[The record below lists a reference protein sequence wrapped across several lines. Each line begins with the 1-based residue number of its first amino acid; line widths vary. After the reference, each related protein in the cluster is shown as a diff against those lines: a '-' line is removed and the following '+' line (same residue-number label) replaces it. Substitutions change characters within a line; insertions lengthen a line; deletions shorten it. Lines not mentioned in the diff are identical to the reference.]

1 MLRVLLASGWLLL
14 TPAGFVRADSRDD
27 PNEPPLV
34 GQPDNFSGAVGSYK
48 ITAAAQPTELQ
59 AEDALTF
66 TLRIT
71 GHGPTGR
78 QPTRPDLRRMLAF
91 RKRFVVEDLDQKAD
105 AAAGVWEFRYRL
117 KPLNAEVTE
126 IPTVRFVYFK
136 PGLLPKEKGYRSAY
150 SESIPL
156 TVKPRT
162 EVQATDVQ
170 GREEPSRFPD
180 TVFELAEG
188 PAAVLRREK
197 WFALPGGLTLFITL
211 LVAPP
216 FLCAGWYLA
225 WRRLYPDA
233 ARLARRRRSRAAEI
247 ALRSL
252 EQAGKADPDRTVPQ
266 FVTIMAEYLRGR
278 WELPAAEPTPAEVVE
293 HLRRIGCPAELAER
307 AGAFFGAC
315 NTARF
320 APGGGPGC
328 DALRA
333 MAAQLVLDLEGP
345 PWPAPLS

>member
-1 MLRVLLASGWLLL
+1 MLRILLASGWLLL
-14 TPAGFVRADSRDD
+14 IPAAHARADSRDD

-34 GQPDNFSGAVGSYK
+34 GQPDNFFGAVGSYK
-48 ITAAAQPTELQ
+48 ITASAQPTELQ
-59 AEDALTF
+59 AEDPLTF

-71 GHGPTGR
+71 GHGPAGR
-78 QPTRPDLRRMLAF
+78 QPTRPDLRRAPAF
-91 RKRFVVEDLDQKAD
+91 RKRFVVDDLDQQID

-126 IPTVRFVYFK
+126 IPTVRFIYFK

-156 TVKPRT
+156 VVKPRT

-170 GREEPSRFPD
+170 GDGELSRFPD
-180 TVFELAEG
+180 AVLELAEG
-188 PAAVLRREK
+188 PAAVLRREE
-197 WFALPGGLTLFITL
+197 WLALPGGLTTFLTL

-216 FLCAGWYLA
+216 FLCAGWYLV

-233 ARLARRRRSRAAEI
+233 ARLARQRRSRAAEI

-252 EQAGKADPDRTVPQ
+252 GQVGKADPDRAAQQ
-266 FVTIMAEYLRGR
+266 FGTIMAEYLRGR
-278 WELPAAEPTPAEVVE
+278 WELPAAEPTPAEVAD

-307 AGAFFGAC
+307 AGAFFSAS
-315 NTARF
+315 NAARF
-320 APGGGPGC
+320 APGGGPSH
-328 DALRA
+328 DTLRTTA
-333 MAAQLVLDLEGP
+333 VQLVLDLEGP
-345 PWPAPLS
+345 PWPAPIS

>member
-1 MLRVLLASGWLLL
+1 MPRIVLASAWLLL
-14 TPAGFVRADSRDD
+14 IPAGFARADAPDD

-71 GHGPTGR
+71 GHGPAGR
-78 QPTRPDLRRMLAF
+78 QPTRPDLRHAPAF
-91 RKRFVVEDLDQKAD
+91 RKRFVVEDLDQKID

-117 KPLNAEVTE
+117 KPLNPEVTE

-156 TVKPRT
+156 VVKPRT

-170 GREEPSRFPD
+170 GGAEPSQLPD
-180 TVFELAEG
+180 AVFELAEG
-188 PAAVLRREK
+188 PAAVLRREQPL
-197 WFALPGGLTLFITL
+197 ALPGGLPLFVTFL
-211 LVAPP
+211 LAPP

-233 ARLARRRRSRAAEI
+233 ARLARQRRSRAAEI

-252 EQAGKADPDRTVPQ
+252 KQAGKADADRAAQQ
-266 FVTIMAEYLRGR
+266 FVTLMAEYLRGR
-278 WELPAAEPTPAEVVE
+278 WELPAAEPTPAEVVG

-315 NTARF
+315 NAARF
-320 APGGGPGC
+320 APGGGPSR
-328 DALRA
+328 DTLRA
-333 MAAQLVLDLEGP
+333 TAVQLVLDLEGP
-345 PWPAPLS
+345 PWPAPVS